1 MDLDFDLKAEDLDLQ
16 DKDLDLVL
24 NMSNSK
30 NYKNMKVLS
39 ESDLFCMFYW
49 VMSGKDGSRPNAN
62 VQQNL
67 LAYWLTHSTTTYMY
81 SLLLA
86 NFFPRYDLYRP
97 IKPRVSLDR

>member
-1 MDLDFDLKAEDLDLQ
+1 
-16 DKDLDLVL
+16 
-24 NMSNSK
+24 
-30 NYKNMKVLS
+30 
-39 ESDLFCMFYW
+39 
-49 VMSGKDGSRPNAN
+49 MSGKDGSRPNAN